1 MDTNSDN
8 FYNIPDHLLIE
19 IFVRVPISEWVQ
31 ISCVCKQ
38 WASIFRAEC
47 LWQFAIARSWPSAV
61 LRKRWPGP
69 IPGGLAK
76 RRYMALY
83 ASEHVITLDGEVDEL
98 VGHAY
103 LFLKEQLE
111 LSTMPPPSSILHGT
125 LIATISGG
133 IIHMRVAV
141 NGQAL
146 FFIQADQFIAC
157 GRSRDN
163 AYELASQIWL
173 TVLNNLVENEH
184 TFALLKRLALEGN
197 FFLPYPYSRSDKVLW
212 RVFEKLFTDFRDC
225 FTPVDY
231 YDALSMPKQGSSRY
245 HPLGWVI
252 KPPQQIAAEVYRGVS
267 PIMAINLLLR
277 SYPGFLGGKPQFK
290 SFKDVLVGISNCPD
304 LPNLKTFTHRGMP
317 SLWIFEEELRALVAH
332 FEFCFVGKVF
342 GPSSI
347 AQHD

>member
-19 IFVRVPISEWVQ
+19 IFVRVPIPDWVQ

-111 LSTMPPPSSILHGT
+111 LSNMPPPSSILHGT
-125 LIATISGG
+125 LI
-133 IIHMRVAV
+133 
-141 NGQAL
+141 
-146 FFIQADQFIAC
+146 DQFIAC

-173 TVLNNLVENEH
+173 TVLNNLEENEH

-225 FTPVDY
+225 FTRVDY
-231 YDALSMPKQGSSRY
+231 YDALSYAKTRFQPIPSTW
-245 HPLGWVI
+245 LG
-252 KPPQQIAAEVYRGVS
+252 
-267 PIMAINLLLR
+267 
-277 SYPGFLGGKPQFK
+277 
-290 SFKDVLVGISNCPD
+290 
-304 LPNLKTFTHRGMP
+304 H
-317 SLWIFEEELRALVAH
+317 
-332 FEFCFVGKVF
+332 
-342 GPSSI
+342 
-347 AQHD
+347 